1 MNTADRDSHLK
12 VKKPKLSSKA
22 ITIATKIMTITKRLL
37 LWLPLLLAA
46 PKSAQASDGFET
58 DANFMVTY
66 MGNGV
71 IHFRLLFLDCGKINY
86 YMTRK
91 DGVRN
96 DGVLVYMTYN
106 DANGTART
114 VNAFQLYCPSN
125 PSDDLVAACC
135 GSISTRFHSGCCS
148 AISATPR
155 MKPRPYAL
163 DRSAATAILF

>member
-1 MNTADRDSHLK
+1 MRHFRHL
-12 VKKPKLSSKA
+12 LW
-22 ITIATKIMTITKRLL
+22 

-71 IHFRLLFLDCGKINY
+71 IHFRLLFLDCGKLNY

-125 PSDDLVAACC
+125 PSDDNSYANMKIKNIQKDAVLVMTKTHTADVL
-135 GSISTRFHSGCCS
+135 S
-148 AISATPR
+148 
-155 MKPRPYAL
+155 RPTTSL
-163 DRSAATAILF
+163 TTIR